1 MREAVTHV
9 PLLDLKAQYATIR
22 HEIRP
27 VIDEICDSQRFI
39 LGERV
44 AEFERQVASYCGV
57 AHAVGVSSGTDA
69 ILVAL
74 TAAGVGP
81 GDEVITSTFTFFAT
95 AGCIARLGAKP
106 VFVDIDPGTF
116 NLRPEL
122 VEAAVTERTRA
133 VVPVDL
139 FGQLADMERIVAIAD
154 SAGLTMV
161 EDAAQSIGAT
171 RHGKKAGQFGG
182 VCCLS
187 FFPSKNLGGFGDAG
201 MIVTDDDALAE
212 RCRTLRMHGEDR
224 KYHHKLIGG
233 NFRLDALQAAVLGV
247 KLRYLDGWSQVRRD
261 NAARYAKLLAGADV
275 TLPEVADGSVSI
287 FNQYTIRAGRRRDAL
302 FEHLQQRNVGC
313 AIYYPLPLH
322 LQECFAYL
330 EGKKGDHPVAEA
342 VADEVLSIPI
352 YPELTAEQQQ
362 YVASAIRDV
371 CG

>member
-187 FFPSKNLGGFGDAG
+187 FFPSKNLGG
-201 MIVTDDDALAE
+201 
-212 RCRTLRMHGEDR
+212 
-224 KYHHKLIGG
+224 
-233 NFRLDALQAAVLGV
+233 
-247 KLRYLDGWSQVRRD
+247 
-261 NAARYAKLLAGADV
+261 
-275 TLPEVADGSVSI
+275 
-287 FNQYTIRAGRRRDAL
+287 
-302 FEHLQQRNVGC
+302 
-313 AIYYPLPLH
+313 
-322 LQECFAYL
+322 
-330 EGKKGDHPVAEA
+330 
-342 VADEVLSIPI
+342 
-352 YPELTAEQQQ
+352 
-362 YVASAIRDV
+362 
-371 CG
+371 